1 MDLHGL
7 LSNITTAALN
17 IDTGRKGFAIKGKAD
32 EGRVSYEKG
41 IAKAFSTFRDAS
53 NQRFAPTV
61 DPRVIIL
68 IEYTY
73 LIQELQF
80 CDATDTDTLSSLT
93 EAKQNFDDAFLVLEI
108 VEDKT
113 LYQAADKAFPH
124 NKKHRIKGFP
134 KDSFH
139 LACGSH
145 KARLKNIKRSPGI
158 DLIEKALLQQRLANL
173 STAQKGYIEKQKKA
187 MSYK

>member
-7 LSNITTAALN
+7 INNITIATFN
-17 IDTGRKGFAIKGKAD
+17 IDFGRKGFATRGKAE
-32 EGRVSYEKG
+32 EGRISFEKG
-41 IAKAFSTFRDAS
+41 IFEAMTTFQEARA
-53 NQRFAPTV
+53 TV
-61 DPRVIIL
+61 DPRAIFL

-80 CDATDTDTLSSLT
+80 CDPTDTDTLSSLT
-93 EAKQNFDDAFLVLEI
+93 EAKQNFDDAFLVLEV

-113 LYQAADKAFPH
+113 LYNAVDKAFPH
-124 NKKHRIKGFP
+124 NKKYRFKGFP

-139 LACGSH
+139 IACNSH

-158 DLIEKALLQQRLANL
+158 DLIEKTLLEQRLANL
-173 STAQKGYIEKQKKA
+173 TTAKNAYVELQKKA
-187 MSYK
+187 LEK

>member
-7 LSNITTAALN
+7 TSNITVAAFH

-41 IAKAFSTFRDAS
+41 ISLAFSTFRDAQS
-53 NQRFAPTV
+53 TV
-61 DPRVIIL
+61 DPRAIIL
-68 IEYTY
+68 IEYTF

-113 LYQAADKAFPH
+113 LYHAADKAFPN

-139 LACGSH
+139 IACNSH

-158 DLIEKALLQQRLANL
+158 DLIEKALLQQRLINL
-173 STAQKGYIEKQKKA
+173 STAQAGYIALQKKA
-187 MSYK
+187 MEFKAY